1 MDTLVELGAELGAAV
16 ETNPAADAGPALE
29 ASRNA
34 EAEADP
40 QERARERTE
49 ARAALFHLRKLPPDA
64 PEYDALREHVISEYM
79 SYARY
84 VAHRFRQRG
93 EPMQDLEQVAY
104 LGLVKAVDNFDPDYG
119 TTFLTY
125 ATPIIAGEIKRHF
138 RDTTWDLHVPRRMQ
152 ELSAVVRAAQQELTQ
167 KLGTAPSADDV
178 ARHLDLPLEEVI
190 DAYEAVA
197 AYHTASLDMPVI
209 PTEGDG
215 TTLGDLLGDEDPQ
228 IDLVID
234 REALKP
240 LLEELT
246 GREKRIL
253 LMRYFRNMSQA
264 EIGEDLGV
272 SQMQVSRLLTQIL
285 NRLRHR
291 LGVGG

>member
-1 MDTLVELGAELGAAV
+1 MNTLTAV
-16 ETNPAADAGPALE
+16 T
-29 ASRNA
+29 
-34 EAEADP
+34 
-40 QERARERTE
+40 QEEEARERAE
-49 ARAALFHLRKLPPDA
+49 ARAALFRLRTLSGDD
-64 PEYDALREHVISEYM
+64 PEYGGLREHVIGEYM

-84 VAHRFRQRG
+84 VARRFRQRG
-93 EPMQDLEQVAY
+93 EPAQDLEQVAY

-138 RDTTWDLHVPRRMQ
+138 RDTTWDVHVPRRMQ

-167 KLGTAPSADDV
+167 ELGAAPGAEDV
-178 ARHLDLPLEEVI
+178 AFFLDLPVEEVV

-197 AYHTASLDMPVI
+197 AYHAGSLDMPVT
-209 PTEGDG
+209 PAEGTG
-215 TTLGDLLGDEDPQ
+215 ATLGDLLGDDDPG
-228 IDLVID
+228 IDLVVK

-240 LLEELT
+240 LLQELT

-253 LMRYFRNMSQA
+253 LMRFFRNMSQS
-264 EIGEDLGV
+264 EIGTEIGV

-285 NRLRHR
+285 GRLRDR
-291 LGVGG
+291 LGLA